1 MIKVK
6 RQKKQRNKTMSA
18 VPQTL
23 GYHLRE
29 LRNRLIAV
37 VLVFLLFAAAAYPFF
52 DVIIKALLAPLGK
65 EQQLVYLTP
74 GGAFGLMIQVCLYV
88 ACIFAAP
95 VLLYNLY
102 RFIMPAVKRATMK
115 VALGY
120 TLASFVLALV
130 GLAFSYFVTLPAALG
145 FLTNF
150 NLYHINPM
158 LTVDGY
164 LAFVMA
170 YLIAGALLFQLP
182 LVMLIINSGTTLR
195 PKKLMSFQ
203 PYLLLASFVIAAI
216 ITPTPDVLNQTLLA
230 LPVVIMYQLGIVV
243 VMLRNKRQ
251 SKRHSVRQEQPAVAS
266 AAKPP
271 ETPRRSLPTATV
283 AADGKQPR
291 PPRQARRTMDVFAP
305 SR

>member
-243 VMLRNKRQ
+243 VMLRNKSQ
-251 SKRHSVRQEQPAVAS
+251 SKRRNARQEQPAVAS

-271 ETPRRSLPTATV
+271 ETPRRSLPPATV
-283 AADGKQPR
+283 AADSKQPR
-291 PPRQARRTMDVFAP
+291 PSRQARRTMDVFAP